1 MKKRIGKLFLCSLV
15 LCGLL
20 MGCGDRKTQDG
31 AADGQAGQVVG
42 ESTSTDNADSSNA
55 EETTEAVS
63 SGKVYFLNTKGT
75 VSEQLEAIAK
85 EYTEKT
91 GVEVKVVTAAS
102 GTYTQ
107 TLKSELAKKDAPTL
121 FIIDGPVGYQMWKD
135 YCMDLSD
142 TKLYKEWLIDDS
154 MAVKGDDGGVYGIP
168 YVIEGYGVL
177 YNNRIMQE
185 YFALPDK
192 AVEISS
198 VEEIDSFD
206 KWKRVVEDMTA
217 HKEELGIKGVFACTS
232 MGEGAAWRWT
242 NHLSSVPLYYEYR
255 DKGIVDTDRVELTYS
270 ENFKNVFDLYL
281 NNSSVEPSML
291 GSKQVADSMA
301 EFALEEVAMA
311 QNGNW
316 GWKQIAPVEGI
327 KIKEEDIKFMPI
339 YIGVEGEEKQGISIG
354 TENNYA
360 VNSQASEEDQKATI
374 EFLEWL
380 YSSEEGKKHVTEDLG
395 FISPFNTFSEGETPS
410 DPLAKEV
417 VRYLN
422 DSNYYTVNWTFVTF
436 PGDNFK
442 NAVTSAMFE
451 YTQGREDWSYV
462 QKAFVDNWAIEKDL
476 LKEQ

>member
-1 MKKRIGKLFLCSLV
+1 MKKTYNGGLFMKKRIGQIMLCFLV
-15 LCGLL
+15 ICGLL
-20 MGCGDRKTQDG
+20 AGCGKTQED
-31 AADGQAGQVVG
+31 APDGQAAPAA
-42 ESTSTDNADSSNA
+42 EDSASTDQADTSN
-55 EETTEAVS
+55 EEATADAAS
-63 SGKVYFLNTKGT
+63 GGKVYFLNTKGT

-121 FIIDGPVGYQMWKD
+121 FIIDGPVGYKMWKD
-135 YCMDLSD
+135 YCLDLSD

-206 KWKRVVEDMTA
+206 KWKSVVEDMTA
-217 HKEELGIKGVFACTS
+217 HKDELGIKGVFACTS

-242 NHLSSVPLYYEYR
+242 NHLSSVPLYYEYQ
-255 DKGIVDTDRVELTYS
+255 DKGIVDSDRVELTYS

-339 YIGVEGEEKQGISIG
+339 YIGVEGE
-354 TENNYA
+354 A
-360 VNSQASEEDQKATI
+360 
-374 EFLEWL
+374 
-380 YSSEEGKKHVTEDLG
+380 
-395 FISPFNTFSEGETPS
+395 
-410 DPLAKEV
+410 
-417 VRYLN
+417 
-422 DSNYYTVNWTFVTF
+422 
-436 PGDNFK
+436 
-442 NAVTSAMFE
+442 
-451 YTQGREDWSYV
+451 
-462 QKAFVDNWAIEKDL
+462 
-476 LKEQ
+476 